1 MTTYTCDV
9 CGAPAK
15 RCESQHWEVPTFPL
29 RCDPQARIEIRIS
42 WGFIKH
48 STNFGGPPDLCED
61 CRKLA
66 LTELLQEMT
75 K

>member
-9 CGAPAK
+9 CGQPAK
-15 RCESQHWEVPTFPL
+15 RCESLHWEVPTLSL
-29 RCDPQARIEIRIS
+29 RCDTQARIELQIS
-42 WGFIKH
+42 WGFINH
-48 STNFGGPPDLCED
+48 STGYSGPPDLCED